1 MFKTLDILIGATTVI
16 LVFSMAVTVVTQAIT
31 AFFGRRGKHLLAG
44 LSDLLQQLGIDD
56 RACAEEVSAAVLS
69 HPLIAGA
76 NQRLGSVIQRE
87 EFTKLL
93 LDLAT
98 DTGAAKLK
106 PETKGL
112 LVKML
117 QNNGVADPG
126 AMLKQIRQIA
136 VQIEAA
142 NPALA
147 NDVRQT
153 MAILRASTSDYV
165 ARINAWFD
173 QSMDRVSERFT
184 RYTHVIT
191 ILIATIVVLV
201 VQLDTIA
208 VIDRLSIDDKFRDAF
223 VAQAVTDYSNDA
235 KAEEAQSPEKKV
247 SPKSY
252 YNMLDKSGL
261 ISMPSGNW
269 LYQMSDI
276 RKYPGMLLSILLISL
291 GAPFWYNV
299 LKDLIGLRSSLA
311 KKDDVQRVV
320 RQTSQDVGP
329 VTAVAAVQ
337 TGTPPDR

>member
-16 LVFSMAVTVVTQAIT
+16 LIFSMAVTVITQAIT

-56 RACAEEVSAAVLS
+56 RACAEEISGAVLS

-106 PETKGL
+106 QETKSI

-117 QNNGVADPG
+117 QNNGVPDPG
-126 AMLKQIRQIA
+126 ATLKQIRRVA

-153 MAILRASTSDYV
+153 MAILRSSTSDYV
-165 ARINAWFD
+165 ARVNAWFD
-173 QSMDRVSERFT
+173 QTMDRVSERFT
-184 RYTHVIT
+184 RYTHVVT
-191 ILIATIVVLV
+191 ISIATVVVLI

-208 VIDRLSIDDKFRDAF
+208 IVDRLSIDDKFRDEF
-223 VAQAVTDYSNDA
+223 VTAAVKDYSTDA
-235 KAEEAQSPEKKV
+235 AAEAQSPDKQV
-247 SPKSY
+247 SPKQY
-252 YNMLDKSGL
+252 YDMLGKAGL
-261 ISMPSGNW
+261 ISMPSGSW
-269 LYQMSDI
+269 LHQMSDI
-276 RKYPGMLLSILLISL
+276 RKYPGLLLSILLISL

-311 KKDDVQRVV
+311 KKDDTQRVE
-320 RQTSQDVGP
+320 RQTNQDV
-329 VTAVAAVQ
+329 VI
-337 TGTPPDR
+337 PPPGVPANG